1 MPHTLLLILLLLAAS
16 VVVVAVCRAAR
27 QPPILGYLLVGIA
40 LGPHALGVVADDTAT
55 RELAEFGIV
64 FLMFSIGLE
73 FSLPQLRAMRR
84 AVFGLGF
91 AQVAITTV
99 AGMIVVQ
106 ALGYDWRAGIV
117 LGGAL
122 AMSSTAIVSK
132 MLAERSE
139 LGTPHGRDVM
149 GILLFQDLAVVA
161 FLILIPSL
169 AGSGEAMGSAL
180 AFAVLKAAIAL
191 TVILFIGQRP
201 MRAWF
206 HIVARQR
213 SPELFVLNVLL
224 VTLGMAA
231 LTAMAGLSLALGA
244 FLAGMLISETEYRY
258 QVEEDIKPFRDVLLG
273 LFFITIGMM
282 LDLGE
287 ARIHVV
293 ALVALLVVPV
303 AAKLVLV
310 VVLARLFGSPLATAL
325 RTGFYL
331 AQAGEFALVMLS
343 LALTHRLLS
352 PDFMRTI
359 LASMILSMLLAP
371 LLIGYANTWVRK
383 LTANDWLARAAEMT
397 QVAALTMARQGHVIV
412 CGYGRSGQNLTR
424 LLERED
430 ITYLALDSDP
440 QRVREAADGTSV
452 IYGDASRRE
461 TLVSAGI
468 AKARAVVITFADTP
482 TALKILHHVQHLR
495 PELPV
500 IVRTRDDSELDRLFA
515 AGATEV
521 IPEVLEGSL
530 MLASHSLLVLGVPL
544 NRVLT
549 RIRTIREERYGL
561 FRGFFHGASDFADA
575 AENLQPRLHTVLL
588 NERAHAIGRSL
599 DDLGVGGFVEVT
611 GVRRRGAR
619 SVAPDA
625 QWRFEPGDA
634 VVLLGKPVDLDRAE
648 KRLLDGD

>member
-303 AAKLVLV
+303 AAKLGLI

-468 AKARAVVITFADTP
+468 AKSRAVVITFADTP